1 MSIAEKITT
10 TISFGVTIAAKGAAG
25 ALGKC
30 LKNAT
35 HNAILF
41 GKASIITRVQFM
53 SGIDVAVDMT
63 FCIVN
68 VEMYTSDEPEHRE
81 NVGKSK
87 QPKRFCDPYR

>member
-1 MSIAEKITT
+1 
-10 TISFGVTIAAKGAAG
+10 
-25 ALGKC
+25 
-30 LKNAT
+30 
-35 HNAILF
+35 
-41 GKASIITRVQFM
+41 M